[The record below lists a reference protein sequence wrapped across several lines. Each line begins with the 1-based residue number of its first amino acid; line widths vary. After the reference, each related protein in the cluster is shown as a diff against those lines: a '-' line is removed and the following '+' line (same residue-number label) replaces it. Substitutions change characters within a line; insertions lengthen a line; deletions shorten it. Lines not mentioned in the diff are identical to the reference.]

1 MEGKGPKGRS
11 GSRAA
16 FSHNRQP
23 EAADLRRRQLMAIVG
38 DNPHDLTTLA
48 LTDAEAD
55 LLFALVQHGIMVA
68 QSSPDEERRPLVPIM
83 QRLSDRLKRCP

>member
-1 MEGKGPKGRS
+1 MEGKDPKGRS

-16 FSHNRQP
+16 FNNNRQP
-23 EAADLRRRQLMAIVG
+23 EAADLRRRQLMAIVD

-83 QRLSDRLKRCP
+83 QRLADRLKRCP

>member
-1 MEGKGPKGRS
+1 MEGKGPKGRG

-16 FSHNRQP
+16 SGDYSQP
-23 EAADLRRRQLMAIVG
+23 EAADFPGRQLMAIVD

-55 LLFALVQHGIMVA
+55 LLFALVQHGILVA
-68 QSSPDEERRPLVPIM
+68 QSSPDEDRKPLVPILR
-83 QRLSDRLKRCP
+83 RLADRLKCCP

>member
-1 MEGKGPKGRS
+1 
-11 GSRAA
+11 
-16 FSHNRQP
+16 
-23 EAADLRRRQLMAIVG
+23 MAIVD

-48 LTDAEAD
+48 VTAAEAD

-83 QRLSDRLKRCP
+83 QRLADRLKRCP

>member
-1 MEGKGPKGRS
+1 MEGKGPKGES

-16 FSHNRQP
+16 SDHNRQP
-23 EAADLRRRQLMAIVG
+23 EAADLWRRQLMPIVD

-68 QSSPDEERRPLVPIM
+68 QSSPEEERKPLAPIL
-83 QRLSDRLKRCP
+83 QRLADRLKRCP

>member
-1 MEGKGPKGRS
+1 
-11 GSRAA
+11 
-16 FSHNRQP
+16 
-23 EAADLRRRQLMAIVG
+23 MAIVD